1 MVGNH
6 FERFH
11 VNEDRT
17 RKEIMEHEDIIK
29 LLLTKSSEDDK
40 VAYFNAIGEK
50 KVKESWKS
58 RANSSVENV

>member
-1 MVGNH
+1 M
-6 FERFH
+6 
-11 VNEDRT
+11 NEDRT